1 MAYNFYQNQ
10 KQVSQGLSQQ
20 IAGMQEN
27 IEAQGKEEVT
37 SRQQELR
44 QQQQQLKIEENE
56 EGSQLTQI
64 KEASVGEIAEGALA
78 GVLPSIKPL
87 ISGAKSVY
95 ETYQKGK
102 DIVSGL
108 KSGLDEASDTISSA
122 TTQASEALS
131 STASSVKS
139 SLSNLTFKEPTLEN
153 LGDVTSSVSSFD
165 SPTNIFQSRAV
176 PQMSDIER
184 SIQQQTEQLNQT
196 RMPEQFGEDINM
208 EGRQLSDI
216 PTAVLPTKPVV
227 QETSFM
233 SGEPVAEATAAAPAA
248 PAEATTTA
256 EAGGET
262 AAETGASVGEAVGTA
277 VAESSALDVLGP
289 IGAIAGIGL
298 GIYSIFKGLEHHHK
312 PQPPAIIKPP
322 PLPVVQ
328 DTTDIQA
335 SSQSGV

>member
-10 KQVSQGLSQQ
+10 RDISQGLQQQ

-184 SIQQQTEQLNQT
+184 SIQQQTEQLNQV
-196 RMPEQFGEDINM
+196 RMPDQFGEDINM

-233 SGEPVAEATAAAPAA
+233 SGEPVAAAAPAA

-256 EAGGET
+256 AAAETGGET
-262 AAETGASVGEAVGTA
+262 AETGASVAESVGSA
-277 VAESSALDVLGP
+277 VAETSALDFLGP
-289 IGAIAGIGL
+289 IGAIAGLGIGL
-298 GIYSIFKGLEHHHK
+298 FSIFKGLEHHHK
-312 PQPPAIIKPP
+312 PQPAPIVKPP